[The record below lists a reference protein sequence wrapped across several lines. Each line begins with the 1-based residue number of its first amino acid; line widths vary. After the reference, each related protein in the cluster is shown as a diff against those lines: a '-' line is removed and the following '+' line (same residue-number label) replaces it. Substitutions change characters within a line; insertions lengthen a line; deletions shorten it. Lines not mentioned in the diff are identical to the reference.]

1 VRRLVTPGRLLLA
14 AAAIAAAALLFAW
27 IVPASDFLY
36 LPNSPKPL
44 ADRVEVDGGRR
55 AQGPGG
61 ISFVD
66 VTVRRAT
73 WLEQL
78 LPFLRPDGST
88 LVAEDRVVPPG
99 SSFDDRREEGRAQME
114 RSEQVAAAVAL
125 EQAGHDVEATP
136 RGVLV
141 EGVDPT
147 VPAADVL
154 AYGDVIVEAA
164 GRKVRTPAELR
175 GAVDTIRPGQAVAL
189 RIRRNGAAR
198 TVRVTT
204 VEDPREE
211 GRPLIGIRVGQDA
224 KIHLPVKVQ
233 IDLGDVGGPSAGLPF
248 ALEVLE
254 QLGENVDRGRN
265 VVATGEIE
273 LDGSIVPI
281 GAVKQKAVGVSNS
294 DADVF
299 LVPGDNAA
307 EARRYAGKVR
317 VIAVNTFQQAL
328 RALQTLPQK

>member
-1 VRRLVTPGRLLLA
+1 MRRRITPGRLLLA
-14 AAAIAAAALLFAW
+14 AAAVAAAALVVAW
-27 IVPASDFLY
+27 IFPASDFLY
-36 LPNSPKPL
+36 VPNAPHPL
-44 ADRVEVDGGRR
+44 AGKVEVEGGKPS
-55 AQGPGG
+55 GEPGR
-61 ISFVD
+61 ISYVD
-66 VTVRRAT
+66 VSVRRAT

-88 LVAEDRVVPPG
+88 LVAEDQVVPPG
-99 SSFDDRREEGRAQME
+99 SSYDDRLAEGRAQME

-125 EQAGHDVEATP
+125 EEAGLDVEATP
-136 RGVLV
+136 RGALV
-141 EGVDPT
+141 DGVDPT

-154 AYGDVIVEAA
+154 EYGDVIVEAA
-164 GRKVRTPAELR
+164 GRRVRTPAELR
-175 GAVDTIRPGQAVAL
+175 AAVGTGEPGDTITL
-189 RIRRNGAAR
+189 RIRRDGKTS

-204 VEDPREE
+204 IEDPTQD

-224 KIHLPVKVQ
+224 EIELPVKVE

-254 QLGENVDRGRN
+254 QLGEDVDGGRN

-273 LDGSIVPI
+273 LDGSVVPV
-281 GAVKQKAVGVSNS
+281 GAVKQKAVGVSDS

-299 LVPGDNAA
+299 LVPGDNVA

-317 VIAVNTFQQAL
+317 VIPVDTFQQAL
-328 RALQTLPQK
+328 RALQTLPPK